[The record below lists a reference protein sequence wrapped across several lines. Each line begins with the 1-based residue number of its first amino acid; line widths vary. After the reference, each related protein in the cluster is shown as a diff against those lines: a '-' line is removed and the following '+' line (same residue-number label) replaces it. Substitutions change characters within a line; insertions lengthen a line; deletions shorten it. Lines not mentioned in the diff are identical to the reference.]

1 MPHIASVLVLAPLFP
16 LLSFFLLGIFWLVGR
31 SPSEAWTARIVSI
44 AFSLSLLATLWVDLY
59 FVTHGAQTQVVELG
73 SWFVTD
79 GYTFEASLLIDP
91 LSATLMT
98 LTAAICGIIARFSST
113 YLVREPGHARFY
125 FLLSMFGSGMFV
137 LVMAG
142 SLDLLIAGWE
152 WLGLSSMLLIG
163 FFHTRTFPVR
173 NALRAFA
180 VYRVCDIGLLFGTV
194 LMHHY
199 AHDSSF
205 SHAFG
210 EATWPSGNAQD
221 FGLGATLIAL
231 CMLWAVSG
239 KSALFPVGSWLPR
252 AMEGPTPSSAIFYG
266 ALSVHAGV
274 YLMLRM
280 SPLLDNAPWARAA
293 IVLVGALT
301 AIQGSLSERVQT
313 DIKSQ
318 LAFATIT
325 QIGVIFVEIGLG
337 FPRLALFH
345 LVAHALLRTGQLL
358 RSPGAV
364 QELLAIRA
372 VYDPNGQDRPYR
384 APSAFKRALYHLALE
399 RFHLD
404 AFWERGFGGMFLDA
418 AQRVART
425 EERWITLLTRSP
437 GALLPIELAPINPA
451 SPAPESEGRTP

>member
-1 MPHIASVLVLAPLFP
+1 MLNVATILVLAPLFP
-16 LLSFFLLGIFWLVGR
+16 LLSFGFLGAALLLR
-31 SPSEAWTARIVSI
+31 RPPPEAITARLVSI
-44 AFSLSLLATLWVDLY
+44 AFTLSLLAALYIDFY
-59 FVTHGAQTQVVELG
+59 FVAHGTHALVVELG
-73 SWFVTD
+73 QWFVTD
-79 GYTFEASLLIDP
+79 GYAFELSLLVDP

-98 LTAAICGIIARFSST
+98 LTAALSGLIARFSST
-113 YLVREPGHARFY
+113 YLVGEPGHGRFY
-125 FLLSMFGSGMFV
+125 LLLSLFGSGMFI

-173 NALRAFA
+173 NSLRAFA
-180 VYRVCDIGLLFGTV
+180 VYRCCDIGLLFGTV

-199 AHDSSF
+199 AHTSSF
-205 SHAFG
+205 LQAFG
-210 EATWPSGNAQD
+210 EAPWPAGSD
-221 FGLGATLIAL
+221 LSFGPGATLIAL
-231 CMLWAVSG
+231 CMLWAASG

-274 YLMLRM
+274 YLALRM
-280 SPLLDNAPWARAA
+280 SPLLHHAPWARAA
-293 IVLVGALT
+293 FVAIGVLT
-301 AIQGSLSERVQT
+301 AVQGSISERVQT

-318 LAFATIT
+318 LAYATIT
-325 QIGVIFVEIGLG
+325 QIGVIFVEIGLN

-364 QELLAIRA
+364 QELRAIRA
-372 VYDPNGQDRPYR
+372 ASGAPR
-384 APSAFKRALYHLALE
+384 ATRAIAMPSSFKRSVYHLALE

-404 AFWERGFGGMFLDA
+404 ALWERGLGGLFLCVA
-418 AQRVART
+418 EHVARS
-425 EERWITLLTRSP
+425 EERWVSFLSREP
-437 GALLPIELAPINPA
+437 APLLPLEHTAVA
-451 SPAPESEGRTP
+451 HVSSDTESHVP